1 MKKINTILLSLSTAS
16 LMFLAA
22 CNNST
27 PTSST
32 STPPAES
39 EPITKT
45 SPSPAPTSAPTTETS
60 TETSTEDHSQPTAGG
75 QVVEVGKYHLE
86 FVPEAEADQFHLDFY
101 LQSGDTHEP
110 VADAQV
116 TGQVQLPSG
125 EQKSV
130 DFTYDAEGG
139 HYTTVLTT
147 AESGAYQ
154 AVIQTDIN
162 GEKVNGR
169 FAFNK

>member
-1 MKKINTILLSLSTAS
+1 MKKINTILLGLSTAS

-22 CNNST
+22 CNNSS

-32 STPPAES
+32 PTPIPKPE
-39 EPITKT
+39 
-45 SPSPAPTSAPTTETS
+45 PTTEANPES
-60 TETSTEDHSQPTAGG
+60 TTEIATEDHSQPAAGG
-75 QVVEVGKYHLE
+75 QVIEAGKYHLE
-86 FVPEAEADQFHLDFY
+86 FVPEAEADKFHLDFY

-110 VADAQV
+110 VTDAQV
-116 TGQVQLPSG
+116 TGQIQLPSG

-139 HYTTVLTT
+139 HYTGVLPT

-154 AVIQTDIN
+154 AVIQTNIN

>member
-1 MKKINTILLSLSTAS
+1 MKKINAILLSFSTAS
-16 LMFLAA
+16 LMFLSA
-22 CNNST
+22 CNSSI

-32 STPPAES
+32 PTPSAES
-39 EPITKT
+39 EPTRST
-45 SPSPAPTSAPTTETS
+45 SPAPASEVS
-60 TETSTEDHSQPTAGG
+60 TKTSTEDHSQPAAGG
-75 QVVEVGKYHLE
+75 QVVEAGKYHLE
-86 FVPEAEADQFHLDFY
+86 FVPEAEADKFHLDFY
-101 LQSGDTHEP
+101 LKSGDTHES

-130 DFTYDAEGG
+130 DFTYDPEGG
-139 HYTTVLTT
+139 HYTGVLTT

>member
-1 MKKINTILLSLSTAS
+1 VKKINAILLSFSTAS

-22 CNNST
+22 CNSST

-32 STPPAES
+32 PTSTAES
-39 EPITKT
+39 EPTRST
-45 SPSPAPTSAPTTETS
+45 SPSPAPEPAPASEVS
-60 TETSTEDHSQPTAGG
+60 TETSTEEHSQPTAGG

-86 FVPEAEADQFHLDFY
+86 FVPEAEADKFHLDFY
-101 LQSGDTHEP
+101 LKSGDTHEP

-130 DFTYDAEGG
+130 DFTYDPEEG
-139 HYTTVLTT
+139 HYTGVLTT
-147 AESGAYQ
+147 AELGAYQ

>member
-1 MKKINTILLSLSTAS
+1 MKKINAILLSLSTAS
-16 LMFLAA
+16 LVFLAA
-22 CNNST
+22 CNNSS
-27 PTSST
+27 PTKST

-39 EPITKT
+39 VPTTQT
-45 SPSPAPTSAPTTETS
+45 SPSPTPTTKTKTS
-60 TETSTEDHSQPTAGG
+60 IKKSTEDHSQPAAGG
-75 QVVEVGKYHLE
+75 QVVEAGKYHLE
-86 FVPEAEADQFHLDFY
+86 FVPEAEADKFHLDFY
-101 LQSGDTHEP
+101 LKSGDTHEP
-110 VADAQV
+110 VADARV

-130 DFTYDAEGG
+130 GFTYEPEDG
-139 HYTTVLTT
+139 HYTGVLTT
-147 AESGAYQ
+147 AEAGAYQ

>member
-1 MKKINTILLSLSTAS
+1 MKKTNTILLSLTTAS

-32 STPPAES
+32 PTASSQPEAVTESTPPPVAEV
-39 EPITKT
+39 
-45 SPSPAPTSAPTTETS
+45 
-60 TETSTEDHSQPTAGG
+60 STEDHSQPAAGG
-75 QVVEVGKYHLE
+75 QVVESGQYHLE
-86 FVPEAEADQFHLDFY
+86 FVPEPEAEQFHLDLY
-101 LQSGDTHEP
+101 LQSGDSHQP
-110 VADAQV
+110 IADAKV
-116 TGQVQLPSG
+116 IGQIQLPSG

-139 HYTTVLTT
+139 HYTAVLP
-147 AESGAYQ
+147 ASESGEYQ

-169 FAFNK
+169 FNFNK

>member
-1 MKKINTILLSLSTAS
+1 MQKTNTILLGLSTVS

-22 CNNST
+22 CNNSS

-32 STPPAES
+32 PTPTTKS
-39 EPITKT
+39 EPTT
-45 SPSPAPTSAPTTETS
+45 TANSSAPATEI
-60 TETSTEDHSQPTAGG
+60 STEDHSQPAAGG
-75 QVVEVGKYHLE
+75 QVVEAGKYHLE
-86 FVPEAEADQFHLDFY
+86 FVSEAEADKFHLDFY

-116 TGQVQLPSG
+116 TGQIQLPSG

-130 DFTYDAEGG
+130 DFTYDAGEK
-139 HYTTVLTT
+139 HYTGVLPT
-147 AESGAYQ
+147 AESGTYQ

>member
-1 MKKINTILLSLSTAS
+1 MTKANTILLSLTTAS

-27 PTSST
+27 PTS
-32 STPPAES
+32 TPTAAPKS
-39 EPITKT
+39 E
-45 SPSPAPTSAPTTETS
+45 PTTEANS
-60 TETSTEDHSQPTAGG
+60 TPATNEVSTEDHSQPAAGG
-75 QVVEVGKYHLE
+75 QVVEAGKYHLE
-86 FVPEAEADQFHLDFY
+86 LVPEPEADQFHLDFY
-101 LQSGDTHEP
+101 LQSGDSHQP
-110 VADAQV
+110 VSDAKV
-116 TGQVQLPSG
+116 IGQIQLPSG

-139 HYTTVLTT
+139 HYTAVLP
-147 AESGAYQ
+147 ASESGEYQ

-169 FAFNK
+169 FNFSK

>member
-1 MKKINTILLSLSTAS
+1 MKKINTILLALSTVS

-22 CNNST
+22 CNNSS

-32 STPPAES
+32 STPTPKS
-39 EPITKT
+39 EPTTK
-45 SPSPAPTSAPTTETS
+45 ANSAPATEI
-60 TETSTEDHSQPTAGG
+60 STEDHSQPAAGG
-75 QVVEVGKYHLE
+75 QVVEAGKYHLE
-86 FVPEAEADQFHLDFY
+86 FVSEAEADKFHLDFY
-101 LQSGDTHEP
+101 LQSGDNHQP

-116 TGQVQLPSG
+116 KGQIQLPSG

-130 DFTYDAEGG
+130 DFTYDAAGG
-139 HYTTVLTT
+139 HYTGVLLTS
-147 AESGAYQ
+147 ASGEYQ